1 MIGDILSHSFMLCL
15 FVYSLV
21 HTPVCEHKCVALQY
35 FEQQCNKSFKIDS
48 SLKEKHIDSLTLIV
62 Y

>member
-1 MIGDILSHSFMLCL
+1 MLCL

-35 FEQQCNKSFKIDS
+35 FEKQYNKSFKIDS

-62 Y
+62 C